1 MLYIG
6 IVFIILGLYTIL
18 ENIIDISTL
27 LKEKL
32 IVRKMDF
39 NIDEYFKLKLYVGA
53 FSIIVGILSII
64 NYLMY

>member
-1 MLYIG
+1 LLYIG